1 MWWTSQHLFLYHCPS
16 DYLSREI
23 NPFRPQDS
31 ETPSMTTP
39 REVHKYQLL
48 SGEAPAYGIHDNPS
62 PFTMTCLGIDGYT
75 IQSWPRNSKRKSVG
89 DERGL
94 PGNVFSLLERT
105 PRQRRPF
112 SLLRLG
118 VIPWINPLIS
128 TIPPCGENRDDIC
141 KSLGHSIHSTHCSY
155 YYFYYSNEVI
165 LQKSKFSVIHALK

>member
-1 MWWTSQHLFLYHCPS
+1 MRPPAWPPPEKCTSINFWVEKHLL
-16 DYLSREI
+16 
-23 NPFRPQDS
+23 N
-31 ETPSMTTP
+31 
-39 REVHKYQLL
+39 
-48 SGEAPAYGIHDNPS
+48 GIHDNPS

-89 DERGL
+89 NERGL

-165 LQKSKFSVIHALK
+165 LQKSKFSVIHALKWYNSASSLKDG